1 MTNYKIFSL
10 KKTLILKNSFQ
21 KIRHL
26 WNKAL
31 CISDK
36 NLEALVDGESDENS
50 TIKKYSLLTLNNSQN
65 SSKHLSFPFYKTKI
79 SKSACILIQLLI
91 RIK

>member
-21 KIRHL
+21 KIRRL

-36 NLEALVDGESDENS
+36 NLEALVDGESDEDS

-65 SSKHLSFPFYKTKI
+65 SSNTSVSPF
-79 SKSACILIQLLI
+79 
-91 RIK
+91 IKQRYQNQPVFLYSCL